1 MRSRGCEGNCRSGAE
16 LARAKAG
23 PSHAPAVVVAHSP
36 QKSSSRR
43 GQQAGQSS
51 TVVAWDFP
59 ASARGRAPA
68 PTHAVSPFTIDS
80 RKGLMITIVSG
91 LPRSGTSLMMQ
102 MLAAGGMP
110 ILSDGERRADVDNP
124 RGYLEWERIKQ
135 LPKDPACIAE
145 AEGKAV
151 KVISQ
156 LLLSLPAQHEYR
168 VIFMQ
173 RPLPEVMASQD
184 EMLRRRG
191 NFDPGRGQFRGG
203 TGLSGPSVRRL
214 WLAQRQTLRESE
226 PGAISRRLTRS
237 PRKQRRALRSF
248 WKSRWMSKPWPSR

>member
-1 MRSRGCEGNCRSGAE
+1 
-16 LARAKAG
+16 
-23 PSHAPAVVVAHSP
+23 
-36 QKSSSRR
+36 
-43 GQQAGQSS
+43 
-51 TVVAWDFP
+51 
-59 ASARGRAPA
+59 
-68 PTHAVSPFTIDS
+68 
-80 RKGLMITIVSG
+80 
-91 LPRSGTSLMMQ
+91 MMQ

-191 NFDPGRGQFRGG
+191 NFRSGRGQFRGG
-203 TGLSGPSVRRL
+203 AGVSGPPVRRL
-214 WLAQRQTLRESE
+214 RLAQWQAHVKVSRVQYHAVLREPKETAESVAKFLE
-226 PGAISRRLTRS
+226 VPLDVEAMAQQVDGTLYR
-237 PRKQRRALRSF
+237 QRR
-248 WKSRWMSKPWPSR
+248 K